1 MEELWNVLHFIFLIN
16 TQGFESFAF
25 LSEVWFSSF
34 RTRQACPANRI
45 TYGLEPQQIV
55 TETIYIPRYNP
66 FTECSVRATVSKMA
80 RML

>member
-1 MEELWNVLHFIFLIN
+1 MYYTSSFLLIPKGSRVLL
-16 TQGFESFAF
+16 
-25 LSEVWFSSF
+25 FSVRYGSLAF

-66 FTECSVRATVSKMA
+66 FTECSVRATVSKIA

>member
-1 MEELWNVLHFIFLIN
+1 MEEFWNVLHFIFLIN

-25 LSEVWFSSF
+25 LGEVWFSSF
-34 RTRQACPANRI
+34 SHTSSLSSKSYYIRLRTTTNCKRNH
-45 TYGLEPQQIV
+45 
-55 TETIYIPRYNP
+55 IPRYHS